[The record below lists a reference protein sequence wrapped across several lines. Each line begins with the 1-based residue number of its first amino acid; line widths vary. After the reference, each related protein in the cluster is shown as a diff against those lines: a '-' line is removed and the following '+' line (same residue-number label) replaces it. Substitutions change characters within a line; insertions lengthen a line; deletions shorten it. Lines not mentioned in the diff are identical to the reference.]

1 MSGRRGGPQDAPLF
15 AWGEALRIRKQE
27 HRRLR
32 RRMLLVGLGAGI
44 VLGAAVLPPTPRLV
58 WNASASA
65 PIGLYQVTPDVPV
78 TRGDMVAA
86 RLPEPF
92 RELAAARRYIPR
104 DVPLVKR
111 VAAEAGDEVCAL
123 RDRVFVNGHLVA
135 RRKNVDAMGRA
146 MPSWHGCRRLRRQ
159 QLFLLMDSPGSFD
172 GRYFGVSEGVDLIG
186 KARLLWRR

>member
-1 MSGRRGGPQDAPLF
+1 MSGRRDRLRDAPLL
-15 AWGEALRIRKQE
+15 AWGEALRARKE
-27 HRRLR
+27 ARRRLR
-32 RRMLLVGLGAGI
+32 LRLLAVGLGTTL
-44 VLGAAVLPPTPRLV
+44 VLGTAVLPPRPRLV

-65 PIGLYQVTPDVPV
+65 PVGLYWIPPGNSPV
-78 TRGDMVAA
+78 TGDMVVV

-92 RELAAARRYIPR
+92 RALAAARRYLPR

-123 RDRVFVNGHLVA
+123 GDQIFVNGRPVA
-135 RRKNVDAMGRA
+135 RRERIDAAGRL
-146 MPSWHGCRRLRRQ
+146 MPAWRGCRLLRGR

-172 GRYFGVSEGVDLIG
+172 GRYFGVSEGADLIG